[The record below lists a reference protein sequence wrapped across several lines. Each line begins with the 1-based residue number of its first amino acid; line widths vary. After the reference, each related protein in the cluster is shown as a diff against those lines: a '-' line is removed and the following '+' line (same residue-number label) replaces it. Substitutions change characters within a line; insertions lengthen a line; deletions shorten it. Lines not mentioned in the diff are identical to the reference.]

1 MEIII
6 IEKDTLLYDEFK
18 FKCSIG
24 KNGKTTKKIEG
35 DNKTPKGLY
44 TLGPLYYRKDRLPK
58 LSTKLKKIEIMKN
71 FGWCDDVKSKFYN
84 KPIKININ
92 VRHEKLYRNDK
103 KYDLLIPIEYNSKRP
118 KKNKGSAIFL
128 HLTSNYKKTQGCVA
142 IKEKDMLILLNL
154 INKKTKIK
162 IFKIYHQI
170 S

>member
-1 MEIII
+1 MKIII
-6 IEKDTLLYDEFK
+6 LEKDTLLYDEFK

-58 LSTKLKKIEIMKN
+58 LSTKLKKIEIKKN

-84 KPIKININ
+84 KPIKTNIN
-92 VRHEKLYRNDK
+92 VRHEKLYRKDK
-103 KYDLLIPIEYNSKRP
+103 KYNLLIPIEYNSKRP

-128 HLTSNYKKTQGCVA
+128 HLTSNYKKTQGCVS

-162 IFKIYHQI
+162 II
-170 S
+170 

>member
-1 MEIII
+1 MQIII

-24 KNGKTTKKIEG
+24 KNGKTSKKIEG

-44 TLGPLYYRKDRLPK
+44 ALGPLYYRKDRLPK

-84 KPIKININ
+84 KPIKTNIN

-142 IKEKDMLILLNL
+142 IKEKDMLILLKL

-162 IFKIYHQI
+162 II
-170 S
+170 

>member
-1 MEIII
+1 MQIII

-24 KNGKTTKKIEG
+24 KNGKTSKKIEG

-44 TLGPLYYRKDRLPK
+44 ALGPLYYRKDRLPK

-84 KPIKININ
+84 KPIKTNIN

-103 KYDLLIPIEYNSKRP
+103 KYDLLIPIEYNSKKP

-154 INKKTKIK
+154 INKKTKIE
-162 IFKIYHQI
+162 IV
-170 S
+170 

>member
-1 MEIII
+1 MQIII

-24 KNGKTTKKIEG
+24 KNGKTSKKIEG

-44 TLGPLYYRKDRLPK
+44 ALGPLYYRKDRLPK

-84 KPIKININ
+84 KPIKTNIN

-103 KYDLLIPIEYNSKRP
+103 KYDLLIPIEYNSKKP

-162 IFKIYHQI
+162 IV
-170 S
+170 

>member
-1 MEIII
+1 MKIII

-24 KNGKTTKKIEG
+24 KNGKTSKKIEG

-44 TLGPLYYRKDRLPK
+44 ALGPLYYRKNRLPK

-84 KPIKININ
+84 KPIKTNIN

-103 KYDLLIPIEYNSKRP
+103 KYDLLIPIKYNTKKP
-118 KKNKGSAIFL
+118 KKSKGSAIFL

-162 IFKIYHQI
+162 II
-170 S
+170 

>member
-1 MEIII
+1 MQIII

-44 TLGPLYYRKDRLPK
+44 ALGPLYYRKDRLPK

-84 KPIKININ
+84 KPIKTNIN

-162 IFKIYHQI
+162 II
-170 S
+170 

>member
-1 MEIII
+1 MQIII

-24 KNGKTTKKIEG
+24 KNGKTSKKIEG

-44 TLGPLYYRKDRLPK
+44 KLGPLYYRKNRLPK

-84 KPIKININ
+84 KPIKTNIN
-92 VRHEKLYRNDK
+92 VRHEKLYRDDK
-103 KYDLLIPIEYNSKRP
+103 KYDLLIPIEYNSKKP

-162 IFKIYHQI
+162 IV
-170 S
+170 

>member
-1 MEIII
+1 MQIII

-24 KNGKTTKKIEG
+24 KNGKTSKKIEG

-44 TLGPLYYRKDRLPK
+44 ALGPLYYRKDKFPK

-84 KPIKININ
+84 KPIKTNIN
-92 VRHEKLYRNDK
+92 VRHEKLYRDDK
-103 KYDLLIPIEYNSKRP
+103 KYDLLIPIEYNSKKP

-162 IFKIYHQI
+162 II
-170 S
+170 

>member
-1 MEIII
+1 MQIII

-24 KNGKTTKKIEG
+24 KNGKTSKKIEG

-44 TLGPLYYRKDRLPK
+44 KLGPLYYRKNRLPK

-84 KPIKININ
+84 KPIKTNIN
-92 VRHEKLYRNDK
+92 VRHEKLYRDDK

-118 KKNKGSAIFL
+118 KKNEGSAIFL

-162 IFKIYHQI
+162 II
-170 S
+170 

>member
-1 MEIII
+1 MQIII

-24 KNGKTTKKIEG
+24 KNGRTSKKIEG
-35 DNKTPKGLY
+35 DNKTPKGVY
-44 TLGPLYYRKDRLPK
+44 ALGPLYYRKDRLPK
-58 LSTKLKKIEIMKN
+58 LSTKLKGIEIMKN

-84 KPIKININ
+84 KPIKTNIN

-103 KYDLLIPIEYNSKRP
+103 KYDLLIPIEYNSKKP

-162 IFKIYHQI
+162 II
-170 S
+170 

>member
-1 MEIII
+1 MQIII

-24 KNGKTTKKIEG
+24 KNGKTSKKIEG

-84 KPIKININ
+84 KPIKTNIN
-92 VRHEKLYRNDK
+92 VRHEKLYRDDK
-103 KYDLLIPIEYNSKRP
+103 KYDLLIPIEYNSKKP

-162 IFKIYHQI
+162 II
-170 S
+170 

>member
-1 MEIII
+1 MKIII

-44 TLGPLYYRKDRLPK
+44 ELGPLYYRKSRLPK

-84 KPIKININ
+84 KPIKTNIN

-103 KYDLLIPIEYNSKRP
+103 KYDLLIPIEYNSKKT

-162 IFKIYHQI
+162 II
-170 S
+170 

>member
-1 MEIII
+1 MQIII

-84 KPIKININ
+84 KPIKTNIN

-103 KYDLLIPIEYNSKRP
+103 KYDLLIPIEYNSKKP

-162 IFKIYHQI
+162 IV
-170 S
+170 

>member
-1 MEIII
+1 MKIII

-24 KNGKTTKKIEG
+24 KNGKTTKKNEG
-35 DNKTPKGLY
+35 DNKTPKGIY

-58 LSTKLKKIEIMKN
+58 ISTKLKKIEIMKN

-84 KPIKININ
+84 KPIKTNIN

-103 KYDLLIPIEYNSKRP
+103 KYDLLIPIEYNTKKT
-118 KKNKGSAIFL
+118 KKNKGSAIFI

-142 IKEKDMLILLNL
+142 IKEKDMLILLKL

-162 IFKIYHQI
+162 II
-170 S
+170 

>member
-1 MEIII
+1 MKIIT

-44 TLGPLYYRKDRLPK
+44 ALGPLYYRKDRLPK

-84 KPIKININ
+84 KPIKTNIN

-103 KYDLLIPIEYNSKRP
+103 KYDLLIPIEYNSKKP

-162 IFKIYHQI
+162 II
-170 S
+170 

>member
-1 MEIII
+1 MQIII

-24 KNGKTTKKIEG
+24 KNGKTSKKIEG

-84 KPIKININ
+84 KPIKTNIN

-103 KYDLLIPIEYNSKRP
+103 KYDLLIPIEYNSKKP

-142 IKEKDMLILLNL
+142 IKEKDMLILIKL

-162 IFKIYHQI
+162 II
-170 S
+170 

>member
-1 MEIII
+1 MKIII

-35 DNKTPKGLY
+35 DNKTPKGIY

-58 LSTKLKKIEIMKN
+58 ISTKLKKIEIMKN

-84 KPIKININ
+84 KPIKTNIN

-103 KYDLLIPIEYNSKRP
+103 KYDLLIPIEYNFKKP

-162 IFKIYHQI
+162 IV
-170 S
+170 

>member
-1 MEIII
+1 MKIII

-44 TLGPLYYRKDRLPK
+44 ALGPLYYRKDRLPK
-58 LSTKLKKIEIMKN
+58 LSTKIKKIEIMKN

-84 KPIKININ
+84 KPIKTNIN

-103 KYDLLIPIEYNSKRP
+103 KYDLLIPIEYNFKRP

-128 HLTSNYKKTQGCVA
+128 HLTSNYQKTQGCVA

-162 IFKIYHQI
+162 IV
-170 S
+170 

>member
-1 MEIII
+1 MKIII

-44 TLGPLYYRKDRLPK
+44 ALGPLYYRKDRLPK
-58 LSTKLKKIEIMKN
+58 LSTKLKKIKIMKN

-84 KPIKININ
+84 KPIKTNIN

-103 KYDLLIPIEYNSKRP
+103 KYDLLIPIEYNSKKP

-162 IFKIYHQI
+162 II
-170 S
+170 